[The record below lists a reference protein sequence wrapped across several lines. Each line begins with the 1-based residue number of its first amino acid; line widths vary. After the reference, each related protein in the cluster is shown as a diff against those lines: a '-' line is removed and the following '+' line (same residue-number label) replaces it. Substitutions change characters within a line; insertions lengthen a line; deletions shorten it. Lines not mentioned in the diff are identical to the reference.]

1 MATMQALDVL
11 RRELANV
18 RASRD
23 ALAAVIG
30 PHLIPEAA
38 DALAKLNEAADDLL
52 EVVRSHGG

>member
-1 MATMQALDVL
+1 MHTLDVL

-23 ALAAVIG
+23 ALSAVIG

-52 EVVRSHGG
+52 EVVGSHGG